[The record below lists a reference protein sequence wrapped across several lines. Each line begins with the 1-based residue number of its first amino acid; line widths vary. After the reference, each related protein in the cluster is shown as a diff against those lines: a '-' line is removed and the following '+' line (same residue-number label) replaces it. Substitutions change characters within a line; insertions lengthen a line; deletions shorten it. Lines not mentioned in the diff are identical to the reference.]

1 VTKFCKGL
9 ARFAGALALATLVAL
24 VAGCASVDRVDW
36 AGRVGHYSYDD
47 AVKEFGPPDGKETLT
62 DGGIVAKWVLEG
74 RREFVSSGLGWY
86 GYGPR
91 YRRWRGGPPP
101 GWYSTPEL
109 LLRMEFGQDHQLVA
123 AKQYER

>member
-1 VTKFCKGL
+1 M
-9 ARFAGALALATLVAL
+9 ALALAAVVTGCVA
-24 VAGCASVDRVDW
+24 VDRVDW
-36 AGRVGHYSYDD
+36 TARVGHYSYDD

-74 RREFVSSGLGWY
+74 RREFESPYSGWY

-91 YRRWRGGPPP
+91 YRRWHGGPPP

-109 LLRMEFGQDHQLVA
+109 MLRMEFGQDHQLVA
-123 AKQYER
+123 AKRYER